1 MKRIIVVGGGA
12 GGLELVSHLSR
23 HFGKSDAVQ
32 VTLVDRCR
40 THIWKP
46 LLHEVAAGVID
57 KHSDGVEY
65 GMHASMN
72 GYEFQLGNMSD
83 IDTERR
89 QITLDALIDDNG
101 EVILPSRQLDYDY
114 LVLAVGSVSND
125 FGTPGVSDY
134 CYMLDSLAEAEK
146 FHRALINQLLKVN
159 ASENDKA
166 ELHVAIVG
174 GGATGTEL
182 AAQLHHIANL
192 ARAYGMPKMSAQRL
206 KVTILEAGERIL
218 PALPERIAASARQA
232 LSKLSIDVKEGCKVV
247 EADEQGFVTG
257 EDSRLD
263 ADLMVWAA
271 GVKAPPMLA
280 DMGAFET
287 NRVNQILVRDT
298 LQSTR
303 NDEIFVIGD
312 CCGVQRD
319 DGSWV
324 PPRAQS
330 AHQMAETVND
340 NLRRALN
347 DKPLKAFTYRDYGS
361 LVHLSK
367 YSTVGSLM
375 GSLANSSMFVEGRLA
390 RLVYKSLY
398 NMHQFAVHGYI
409 RGMFKILSRKVGNAV
424 SLKLKLH

>member
-1 MKRIIVVGGGA
+1 MKHIIVVGGGA

-23 HFGKSDAVQ
+23 HLSKSDEAK

-72 GYEFQLGNMSD
+72 GYEFQLGNMSG
-83 IDTERR
+83 IDAEKR
-89 QITLDALIDDNG
+89 QITLDALVDDG
-101 EVILPSRQLDYDY
+101 ETILPSRTLDYDY
-114 LVLAVGSVSND
+114 LVLAVGSISND
-125 FGTPGVSDY
+125 FGTPGVSEH

-192 ARAYGMPKMSAQRL
+192 ARAYGMPKMSADRL

-218 PALPERIAASARQA
+218 PALPARIAASAKRA
-232 LSKLSIDVKEGCKVV
+232 LSKLSIQVLEGTMVVK
-247 EADEQGFVTG
+247 ADEKGFETG
-257 EDSRLD
+257 DDNRLD

-271 GVKAPPMLA
+271 GVKAPPMFA
-280 DMGAFET
+280 TMDAFET
-287 NRVNQILVRDT
+287 NKANQILVRET
-298 LQSTR
+298 LQSTHH
-303 NDEIFVIGD
+303 DEIFVIGD
-312 CCGVQRD
+312 CCGVKRK

-330 AHQMAETVND
+330 AHQMADLVND
-340 NLRRALN
+340 NIQRLLEG
-347 DKPLKAFTYRDYGS
+347 KSLKSFEYRDYGS

-375 GSLANSSMFVEGRLA
+375 GSLANSSMFIEGRLA
-390 RLVYKSLY
+390 RVVYKSLY
-398 NMHQFAVHGYI
+398 NMHQFAVHGRI
-409 RGMFKILSRKVGNAV
+409 RGAFKILSRKIGNAV